1 MNREERFELITI
13 SEGTKICAL
22 AEEIMKNTEVRV
34 VKEQI
39 GMIMARTKESVEG
52 MVFNLGEVL
61 VTEAEVEIKNKLGYA
76 MVLGLEPEK
85 ARAGAILDA
94 AVEANHLLKDKILET
109 LKEERKNAEER
120 RRKLWGMVKPTRVEF
135 EVMR

>member
-13 SEGTKICAL
+13 SEGAKICTL

-52 MVFNLGEVL
+52 IVFNLGEVL
-61 VTEAEVEIKNKLGYA
+61 VTEAEVEIKNKMGYA
-76 MVLGLEPEK
+76 MVLGMEPEK

-94 AVEANHLLKDKILET
+94 AVEANHPLKNKILET
-109 LKEERKNAEER
+109 LEEERKKAEER
-120 RRKLWGMVKPTRVEF
+120 KRKLWGMVKPTRVAF